1 MLNRLPK
8 QVPYWISIENLTSSF
23 SHQNTCSAHRHLVL
37 SMFSW
42 VSFKNALFRMKLTS
56 SSRSTSLY
64 AWTSVF
70 GSTDPQSASCDSL
83 WSKRIVHSLD
93 SCVDQGTHF
102 SGLQEELIVWGKE
115 LYHLGL
121 WPFLERGL
129 AGRGRIITD
138 GEVAGGGGG
147 RGTEAPS
154 SKTST
159 QSHASFPRIG
169 QGLSHSCIPTQL
181 SHCPPSDSQSLPGAQ
196 QRKHP
201 SLRS

>member
-64 AWTSVF
+64 AWTSVL

-121 WPFLERGL
+121 WPFLERRL

-138 GEVAGGGGG
+138 GGEVAGGAGGG
-147 RGTEAPS
+147 ELRLLPPRQVHKVMLVSLELAKASVTAASQPS
-154 SKTST
+154 SPIVPPLTPSPFQGPSKGST
-159 QSHASFPRIG
+159 PH
-169 QGLSHSCIPTQL
+169 
-181 SHCPPSDSQSLPGAQ
+181 
-196 QRKHP
+196 
-201 SLRS
+201 